1 METSW
6 AYTAL
11 GKHRTISQIVTHG
24 TAADVLKLS
33 GVEAIAMFRMKLL
46 SAGSI

>member
-11 GKHRTISQIVTHG
+11 GKHPTISQIVMHS
-24 TAADVLKLS
+24 TAADVLRLS
-33 GVEAIAMFRMKLL
+33 GVEASAMFGMKLF